1 MSLTYGFYN
10 SVDHDRRYD
19 ARQFSRLIDCLIKD
33 GIFMHIGE
41 RMMVTAHEDHI
52 EIGSGLAWFDST
64 WSCNDAPYMIA
75 LPKSD
80 VVYTRIDAVVLEV
93 YEEESIRANFFKI
106 VEGTP
111 ALNPVKPDLL
121 NLDNIH
127 QHPLCYI
134 TRPANN
140 ELVYQSAI
148 ENAIGTS
155 ETPFVSG
162 ILETVEASALLRQ
175 WESEFDEWMDA
186 EKLDFISWSG
196 AQKDEFEQWMTEEK
210 SGFDSWTSDRQND
223 FDQMIAADQLTFE
236 QWSESLNNTF
246 GEWFNEIKDT
256 LDSNTAA
263 KLQLQIN
270 EEEIRRI
277 LLVGFADGT
286 KVISDDGLN
295 ITTTASDG
303 RTLMKVFNS
312 DFTTM
317 QTLLRS
323 SSGTVIA
330 QQVKT
335 FSSDGSHIVMEAS
348 IL

>member
-19 ARQFSRLIDCLIKD
+19 ARQFSRLIDSLIKD
-33 GIFMHIGE
+33 GVFMHIGD

-52 EIGSGLAWFDST
+52 EIGSGLAWFNST
-64 WSCNDAPYMIA
+64 WSYNDAPYMIA

-80 VVYTRIDAVVLEV
+80 VVYTRIDTVVLEV

-140 ELVYQSAI
+140 ELIYQSAI
-148 ENAIGTS
+148 ENAVGTS

-175 WESEFDEWMDA
+175 WEAEFDEWMA
-186 EKLDFISWSG
+186 S
-196 AQKDEFEQWMTEEK
+196 QNTEY
-210 SGFDSWTSDRQND
+210 SDWITNQTAV
-223 FDQMIAADQLTFE
+223 F
-236 QWSESLNNTF
+236 NN
-246 GEWFNEIKDT
+246 WFAGLQDT
-256 LDSNTAA
+256 LSGDVAGNLTI
-263 KLQLQIN
+263 KIEK
-270 EEEIRRI
+270 EERDRI
-277 LLVGFADGT
+277 FTSGFADGT
-286 KVISDDGLN
+286 KTISEDGRTIL
-295 ITTTASDG
+295 TVASDG
-303 RTLMKVFNS
+303 RQLLKVFS
-312 DFTTM
+312 QDFK
-317 QTLLRS
+317 TLTS
-323 SSGTVIA
+323 TIKDKDGGTIVS
-330 QQVKT
+330 QVKT
-335 FSSDGSHIVMEAS
+335 FSDDGRI
-348 IL
+348 IQTDYIF